1 MKKTISV
8 SLGRRCFILEEDA
21 YSNLSSYL
29 DSFKADIVRSGN
41 LSVNEVMED
50 LELRIA
56 ELFTER
62 LMGREVVNASIV
74 NGVISQLGM
83 PGGEQFSSNTFSQ
96 NNFSD
101 NSYQETPRPTRRLFR
116 DIDMKAIGGVCS
128 GLAHYF
134 NIDVAIVRVAFVVAC
149 ILGLAGFWV
158 YIIFWIILPQAR
170 TPLEKCEMYGLPA
183 TPENINRF
191 TYCR

>member
-8 SLGRRCFILEEDA
+8 SLGRRSFILEEDA
-21 YSNLSSYL
+21 YSTLSSYL
-29 DSFKADIVRSGN
+29 DSFKADIVRNGN
-41 LSVNEVMED
+41 LSANEVMED

-56 ELFTER
+56 ELFSER
-62 LMGREVVNASIV
+62 LMGREVVNESIV

-83 PGGEQFSSNTFSQ
+83 PGGEQFSSNASYKST
-96 NNFSD
+96 FSD
-101 NSYQETPRPTRRLFR
+101 NNYHEAPRPTRRLFR
-116 DIDMKAIGGVCS
+116 DIDQKAIGGVCS

-134 NIDVAIVRVAFVVAC
+134 DIDTAIVRVAFVVAC
-149 ILGLAGFWV
+149 ILGLAGLWV
-158 YIIFWIILPQAR
+158 YIIFWIILPQAW